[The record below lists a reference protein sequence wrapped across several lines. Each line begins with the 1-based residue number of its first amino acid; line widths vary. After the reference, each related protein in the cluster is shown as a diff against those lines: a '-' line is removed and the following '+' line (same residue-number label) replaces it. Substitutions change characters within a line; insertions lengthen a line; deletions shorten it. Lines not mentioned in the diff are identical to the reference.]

1 MKSLFEK
8 IKASSVTITLVL
20 RSQHVWKQKAY
31 APSVLTVVRDIL
43 GSYPKLM
50 TRLND
55 ALFQVSTSH
64 INVYTTM
71 LLLKCLAIKQVTG
84 SSVAQKYANAAQTF
98 SNTTKEF
105 TIEHY
110 MRYTFYFT

>member
-1 MKSLFEK
+1 MKNLFEK
-8 IKASSVTITLVL
+8 IKASSVTITMVL
-20 RSQHVWKQKAY
+20 RNQHVWKHKAY
-31 APSVLTVVRDIL
+31 APLALTVVRDIL
-43 GSYPKLM
+43 GCYPKLM

-55 ALFQVSTSH
+55 ALFQVLTSH

-71 LLLKCLAIKQVTG
+71 SLLKCLAIKQATG

-98 SNTTKEF
+98 SNATKEF

-110 MRYTFYFT
+110 MRSTFYFT